1 MEKANLVKKLCPVLY
16 LKIMM
21 LYEDKIQKTLEVI
34 QGDPVLMFIA
44 SISFVVLLFIML
56 VVVVSAMRVKVYKN
70 RFKNLLLTNKEQ
82 EEHISKIE
90 KELQTYKIKD
100 TQNKQALA
108 QFDDTKSTLKTANE
122 SYLSLQSTHDANEK
136 ELAQNKAQLKQ
147 VEEKFQALEK
157 EHKDLIER
165 FDVIFEENTKYRTS
179 NARLLTKLET
189 EERYAQAMKQQQ
201 ESKKS

>member
-1 MEKANLVKKLCPVLY
+1 
-16 LKIMM
+16 M

-136 ELAQNKAQLKQ
+136 ELAQNKAQLKK
-147 VEEKFQALEK
+147 VEEKFQSLEK